1 MPQPGSDP
9 ARLTKRTHSMS
20 SPPLLALTGVSKS
33 FGANKVLKD
42 VSFSVQSGE
51 VLCLVGENGA
61 GKSTLMHIIAGT
73 FAADSGEVT
82 LDGASYR
89 PTSPKAA
96 RQRGVALALQET
108 SILPDLTAA
117 ENVFFGSEPRN
128 RLGFIDQ
135 GALHRA
141 AASLFAD
148 LGFALQPDRLGGSL
162 SAAERQMVEI
172 AKAARLDPK
181 LLILDEPTAS
191 LSAHEAN
198 LVLAVMRRLTARG
211 GAVIFISHRLDE
223 VMSAGDRAVVLKDGV
238 LTLDAGRGNFDRDT
252 LVKAMV
258 GRTLTD
264 IFPAR
269 PAAVEVNP
277 TRFSIENGQAKGL
290 QPISFFVRAGE
301 VLGFAGL
308 EGQGQRPLARALA
321 GITPF
326 RGGTVMLDG
335 QSLNLS
341 SPAAAIGAGMAS
353 IPDDRKHEGL
363 ALDLPIKMNM
373 SLFALSRH
381 TQWGVLPLRAE
392 REFAEAARERFMIRS
407 TDIDQNVRQLSGG
420 NQQKVV
426 FARWLA
432 NTPKVLVLYEPTK
445 GVDVGAKTEIYKLVG
460 ELTDQGV
467 SVILISA
474 DMLEL
479 IGLCDRINV
488 LYEGAIVGGLERSQF
503 SEQEIMRLAAGP
515 VGEGALHVLA

>member
-1 MPQPGSDP
+1 
-9 ARLTKRTHSMS
+9 MS
-20 SPPLLALTGVSKS
+20 LPPLLSLAGVSKS

-42 VSFSVQSGE
+42 VSFAVHPGE

-73 FAADSGEVT
+73 FGADGGEV
-82 LDGASYR
+82 LFDGASYR
-89 PTSPKAA
+89 PSSPKAA
-96 RQRGVALALQET
+96 RASGVALALQET

-128 RLGFIDQ
+128 RLGLIDQ
-135 GALHRA
+135 GALHEA

-148 LGFALQPDRLGGSL
+148 LGFALRPDQLGGAL

-198 LVLAVMRRLTARG
+198 LVLAVMRRLTGRG
-211 GAVIFISHRLDE
+211 GSVIFISHRLDE
-223 VMSAGDRAVVLKDGV
+223 VMAAGDRAVVLKDGV
-238 LTLDAGRGNFDRDT
+238 LTLDAARGSFDRDS

-264 IFPAR
+264 VFPQR
-269 PAAVEVNP
+269 PAGVATNAV
-277 TRFSIENGQAKGL
+277 RFSVENGQAKGL
-290 QPISFFVRAGE
+290 KPISFAVRAGE
-301 VLGFAGL
+301 IVGFAGL
-308 EGQGQRPLARALA
+308 EGQGQRPLARALSGVA
-321 GITPF
+321 PF
-326 RGGTVMLDG
+326 KAGTVTLEGQALD
-335 QSLNLS
+335 LS
-341 SPAAAIGAGMAS
+341 SPAAAIRAGMAT

-363 ALDLPIKMNM
+363 ALDLPISMNM
-373 SLFALSRH
+373 SLFALSKH

-407 TDIDQNVRQLSGG
+407 TGIDQNVRQLSGG

-432 NTPKVLVLYEPTK
+432 ETPKVLVLYEPTK
-445 GVDVGAKTEIYKLVG
+445 GVDVNAKTEIYRLVG
-460 ELTDQGV
+460 ELTGQGV

-479 IGLCDRINV
+479 IGLCDTINV
-488 LYEGAIVGGLERSQF
+488 LYEGAISGSLDRAQF
-503 SEQEIMRLAAGP
+503 SEEEIMRLAAGP
-515 VGEGALHVLA
+515 VGEGALHVVA

>member
-1 MPQPGSDP
+1 MASP
-9 ARLTKRTHSMS
+9 A
-20 SPPLLALTGVSKS
+20 LLSLTGVSKS
-33 FGANKVLKD
+33 FGANKVLKG
-42 VSFSVQSGE
+42 VSLSVQPGE

-73 FAADSGEVT
+73 FSGNSGEIM

-89 PTSPKAA
+89 PDSPKAA
-96 RQRGVALALQET
+96 RERGVALALQET

-141 AASLFAD
+141 AAALFFD

-198 LVLAVMRRLTARG
+198 LVLAVMRRLTVRG

-223 VMSAGDRAVVLKDGV
+223 VVAAGDRAVVLKDGV
-238 LTLDAGRGNFDRDT
+238 LTLDAVRGDFDRDA
-252 LVKAMV
+252 LVRAMV

-269 PAAVEVNP
+269 PAVVETNP
-277 TRFSIENGQAKGL
+277 IRFRVEDGQAKGL
-290 QPISFFVRAGE
+290 KPISFFVRAGG

-308 EGQGQRPLARALA
+308 EGQGQRPLARALS
-321 GITPF
+321 GITAF
-326 RGGTVMLDG
+326 KSGTVSLDG
-335 QSLNLS
+335 QSLALS

-373 SLFALSRH
+373 SLFALSRQ

-407 TDIDQNVRQLSGG
+407 TDIDQNVGQLSGG

-426 FARWLA
+426 FPRWLA

-488 LYEGAIVGGLERSQF
+488 LYEGAIVGGLGH
-503 SEQEIMRLAAGP
+503 SEFAKEEIMRLAAGP

>member
-1 MPQPGSDP
+1 M
-9 ARLTKRTHSMS
+9 A

-42 VSFSVQSGE
+42 VSFSVRPGE

-73 FAADSGEVT
+73 FGADRGDVM
-82 LDGASYR
+82 LDGTSYR

-96 RQRGVALALQET
+96 RDRGVALALQET

-117 ENVFFGSEPRN
+117 ENVFFGSEPRT
-128 RLGFIDQ
+128 GFGLIDQ

-141 AASLFAD
+141 AEALFSE
-148 LGFALQPDRLGGSL
+148 LGFALQPDRLGGAL

-191 LSAHEAN
+191 LSVHEAG

-223 VMSAGDRAVVLKDGV
+223 VMAAGDRAVVLKDGV
-238 LTLDAGRGNFDRDT
+238 LTLDAERGAFDRDA
-252 LVKAMV
+252 LVRAMV

-264 IFPAR
+264 IFPTR
-269 PAAVEVNP
+269 PAGLAANP
-277 TRFSIENGQAKGL
+277 VRLSVQEGVAKGL
-290 QPISFFVRAGE
+290 RPISFSVRAGE
-301 VLGFAGL
+301 VVGFAGL
-308 EGQGQRPLARALA
+308 EGQGQRPLARALS
-321 GITPF
+321 GIAPF
-326 RGGTVMLDG
+326 KSGTVALDG
-335 QSLNLS
+335 RTLRIA
-341 SPAAAIGAGMAS
+341 SPADAIGAGLAS

-373 SLFALSRH
+373 SLFELTRH
-381 TQWGVLPLRAE
+381 TRWGVLPLHAE
-392 REFAEAARERFMIRS
+392 RAFAEAARERFMIRS
-407 TDIDQNVRQLSGG
+407 TDIEQNVRQLSGG

-432 NTPKVLVLYEPTK
+432 DTPTVLVLYEPTK

-460 ELTDQGV
+460 QLSEEGV
-467 SVILISA
+467 SVILISS

-479 IGLCDRINV
+479 IGLCDRIHV
-488 LYEGAIVGGLERSQF
+488 LYEGAIAGGLERSDF
-503 SEQEIMRLAAGP
+503 SEEQIMRLAAGP
-515 VGEGALHVLA
+515 VGEGALHVLV

>member
-1 MPQPGSDP
+1 MASP
-9 ARLTKRTHSMS
+9 A
-20 SPPLLALTGVSKS
+20 LLSLTGVSKS

-42 VSFSVQSGE
+42 VSFAVQPGE

-73 FAADSGEVT
+73 FGADGGDVSLE
-82 LDGASYR
+82 GARYR
-89 PTSPKAA
+89 PSSPKAA
-96 RQRGVALALQET
+96 RERGVALALQET

-128 RLGFIDQ
+128 RLGLINQ

-141 AASLFAD
+141 AAELFAD
-148 LGFALQPDRLGGSL
+148 LGFSLQPDRLGGSL

-191 LSAHEAN
+191 LSAHEAG
-198 LVLAVMRRLTARG
+198 LVLAVMRRMTARG

-223 VMSAGDRAVVLKDGV
+223 VMAAGDRAVVLKDGV
-238 LTLDAGRGNFDRDT
+238 LTLDAVRGTFDRDA
-252 LVKAMV
+252 LVRAMV

-269 PAAVEVNP
+269 PAAVEANP
-277 TRFSIENGQAKGL
+277 VRFRVDAGLAKGL
-290 QPISFFVRAGE
+290 KPISFVVRAGE

-308 EGQGQRPLARALA
+308 EGQGQRPLARALS
-321 GITPF
+321 GIAAFTS
-326 RGGTVMLDG
+326 GTVTLDG
-335 QSLNLS
+335 QPLYLS
-341 SPAAAIGAGMAS
+341 SPAAAIDAGMAS

-373 SLFALSRH
+373 SLFALSRY

-392 REFAEAARERFMIRS
+392 REFAETARERFMIRS

-460 ELTDQGV
+460 ELTAQGV

-488 LYEGAIVGGLERSQF
+488 LYEGAIVGGLERSEF
-503 SEQEIMRLAAGP
+503 SEEEIMRLAAGP